1 MDALSIAEVLPDAR
15 LLARHALRTGQL
27 AENNSL
33 FAEIDAAVQ
42 ALARGEC
49 PAVAPLV
56 AAMNRVSAE
65 AGITLEEL
73 HRRETA
79 TGRFSQRAALI
90 TPYLIGLLTLL
101 LTVYLSFQS
110 SELHKADLALREHQD
125 LIGEHLPE
133 KIYFAWKMYH
143 YEKVLN
149 VQAPTL
155 AQLDGYQKLVADA
168 KRLNTKLAAVRTM
181 LIEASVM
188 RLVPG
193 LFQVYGPCWSRQVA
207 NALNAQALVVMD
219 CTDAPVQTSSL
230 QEATQLPA
238 FAPLPAPQASA
249 LRASETQLDP
259 GKPLCPKSTDLAMV
273 ETKIDLEGY
282 ESSIQCFVHSLQI
295 ADYNVPLDD
304 SIYLVRNKL
313 FLLVSWLLPCLYGL
327 LGACVFLMR
336 KLLFVNGGRGLRN
349 DARIVDLLSL
359 VLRIALGGLAGI
371 IIGWFWVPTGLS
383 SSSVSISVSS
393 VPFGMAFLAGFSIDS
408 LFTLL
413 DRLNRTIGA
422 DDGKAAVAP
431 KPAVADAPA
440 TPGSPR
446 EVGG

>member
-1 MDALSIAEVLPDAR
+1 MDALSIAEVLPEAR
-15 LLARHALRTGQL
+15 RLARHALRTGQL
-27 AENNSL
+27 NDTGSL
-33 FAEIDAAVQ
+33 FEQIDAAAQ
-42 ALARGEC
+42 ALARGES
-49 PAVAPLV
+49 PPVAPLV
-56 AAMNRVSAE
+56 AAMNRVCNE
-65 AGITLEEL
+65 ADITLEEL
-73 HRRETA
+73 RRRETA
-79 TGRFSQRAALI
+79 TGRFSQRAALGA
-90 TPYLIGLLTLL
+90 PYLIGLLTLL

-125 LIGEHLPE
+125 LVGERLPE

-168 KRLNTKLAAVRTM
+168 KRLNAKLAAVRTM
-181 LIEASVM
+181 LTEASVM

-193 LFQVYGPCWSRQVA
+193 LFQIYGPCWSRRVA
-207 NALNAQALVVMD
+207 NALNAQALVVVD
-219 CTDAPVQTSSL
+219 CADEPAQTASL
-230 QEATQLPA
+230 QEAPGLPT
-238 FAPLPAPQASA
+238 LA
-249 LRASETQLDP
+249 L
-259 GKPLCPKSTDLAMV
+259 LCPKSEDPSRVDTQ
-273 ETKIDLEGY
+273 IDLEGY

-336 KLLFVNGGRGLRN
+336 KLLFVNGGRGIRN
-349 DARIVDLLSL
+349 DARIVDQLSML
-359 VLRIALGGLAGI
+359 LRIALGGLAGI

-383 SSSVSISVSS
+383 SSSVAISVSS
-393 VPFGMAFLAGFSIDS
+393 VAFGVAFLAGFSIDS

-422 DDGKAAVAP
+422 DDGKAVAEGAAKSASAAAP
-431 KPAVADAPA
+431 GVPDASGA
-440 TPGSPR
+440 RRGSA
-446 EVGG
+446 